1 MPFVCLEQTEGKEV
15 DRVPHGQYGVPI
27 LAFPG
32 TVYGL
37 VGGRIRGLCVEG
49 QGTQRGEGERETLQA
64 GDALQTAAALTAEFS
79 ELGIQHCE

>member
-15 DRVPHGQYGVPI
+15 DRVPHGQYGVQI

-37 VGGRIRGLCVEG
+37 VGGRIRGLCEG
-49 QGTQRGEGERETLQA
+49 GRGHRGERGR
-64 GDALQTAAALTAEFS
+64 GK
-79 ELGIQHCE
+79 HCRQVLSSRPI